1 MKTIK
6 ITENELK
13 DLIKE
18 SVQKILM
25 EDNGPYSSGNINTS
39 VYGGLGSGYDRYQQ
53 DIENRHRLER
63 QRDAAARERQRREQG
78 EAEYAALQRQN
89 QYNDETLV
97 RNLSLK
103 VKRFYSMLKSYE
115 EKGMLRKFFS
125 SRPKFEDYGLS
136 GKDLRQLYSVCK
148 NSPDLVDN
156 IAPKLRS
163 CVAYL
168 HQLRLI

>member
-25 EDNGPYSSGNINTS
+25 EDNGPYSSGNINTD
-39 VYGGLGSGYDRYQQ
+39 VYGGLGRGYKQYQQ
-53 DIENRHRLER
+53 DIERGHQLSR
-63 QRDAAARERQRREQG
+63 QREAAAREKQRREQRD
-78 EAEYAALQRQN
+78 AEYDALQRQN
-89 QYNDETLV
+89 QYNDEV
-97 RNLSLK
+97 FVNKLSLK

-115 EKGMLRKFFS
+115 QKGMLRKFFS

-136 GKDLRQLYSVCK
+136 AKELRQLYSICK

-156 IAPKLRS
+156 VAPKLRS
-163 CVAYL
+163 CMEYL
-168 HQLRLI
+168 RQLRLI